1 MNNKLGR
8 HISELRKKKNL
19 TQKELSEVVY
29 VSDKAIS
36 KWETGK
42 SFPDLPILSLLAE
55 ALDVSVIDLL
65 EVRKN
70 KNESTATE
78 IIESIFNRNKKKTT
92 YRLTIAFVALLTTIT
107 IIACS
112 ALFKEK
118 NQPSYVYPLID
129 SPIVACGVNYYEGHT
144 GVDYTN
150 ESLRNGNSTE
160 VYAVTDGVIK
170 DFGYSD
176 TKGYWIII
184 ETKGYSFMYSFL
196 DNTGDVYVGQE
207 VVAGEVLLV
216 RSAAI
221 IGLSTGAFVELVIIE
236 DITTFNPHRT

>member
-19 TQKELSEVVY
+19 TQKKLSELVY

-42 SFPDLPILSLLAE
+42 SFPDLPTISLLAE

-65 EVRKN
+65 EVPKN
-70 KNESTATE
+70 KNESTITE
-78 IIESIFNRNKKKTT
+78 TIESIFNHNKKKIT

-107 IIACS
+107 IVSCYAI
-112 ALFKEK
+112 FKEK
-118 NQPSYVYPLID
+118 KQPSYVYPLID
-129 SPIVACGVNYYEGHT
+129 NPIVTCEFNCYEGHT

-150 ESLRNGNSTE
+150 EDLRNGKSTE
-160 VYAVTDGVIK
+160 VYAVTEGTIK

-176 TKGYWIII
+176 TKGYWMII

-196 DNTGDVYVGQE
+196 DNTGEVYVGQE

-216 RSAAI
+216 RGATI
-221 IGLSTGAFVELVIIE
+221 IGQSTGAFVELIIIE
-236 DITTFNPHRT
+236 DIKTFNPQKV